1 MNQQLKTITAK
12 HLRLIAAILALMVA
26 APLFACQIPVF
37 RYALERWQADH
48 YEIVIMHDAPMNA
61 AELERLKQLTA
72 GNFES
77 PLAGNFD
84 VTTLAADDIKAP
96 RLQHAWKSRSSTSEP
111 LMVVQYPAG
120 TKDVLDRVAME
131 APFTDDNMAQIADS
145 PVRKEI
151 AKRLLKG
158 ESTVWIFLPSGHA
171 KQDATALKTLKEQ
184 VAINESQLE
193 LPEQE
198 EIESEE
204 DLLVASHLELKIKFS
219 IVTLNRDDPKEQ
231 FLLSSLLHS
240 ESDLLELDEPM
251 AFPVL
256 GRGRVLY
263 GLIGK
268 GISESTIGAVSRFM
282 VGPCSCQVK
291 NQNPGF
297 DLLLSCDWDGSL
309 FGKDGPRPIEK
320 KPAAPVQLTIP
331 KGKSARK

>member
-1 MNQQLKTITAK
+1 MITA
-12 HLRLIAAILALMVA
+12 ILTLFVA
-26 APLFACQIPVF
+26 APLLACQIPVF
-37 RYALERWQADH
+37 RYALERWKADH
-48 YEIVIMHDAPMNA
+48 YEIVVLHDTPLDA
-61 AELERLKQLTA
+61 AAIQRLDQLKA
-72 GNFES
+72 ANFES

-84 VTTLAADDIKAP
+84 VKAIAADDVTDA
-96 RLQHAWKSRSSTSEP
+96 RLKHAWKTRTSTSEP
-111 LMVVQYPAG
+111 LMVVQYPLG
-120 TKDVLDRVAME
+120 TKDVPDRVAME
-131 APFTDDNMAQIADS
+131 APFTADNTAQIADS

-151 AKRLLKG
+151 AERLLKG
-158 ESTVWIFLPSGHA
+158 ESTVWIFVPSGHA
-171 KQDATALKTLKEQ
+171 EQDAVALKTLKEQ
-184 VAINESQLE
+184 VAINEEQLE

-204 DLLVASHLELKIKFS
+204 DLLVASHLELRIKFS
-219 IVTLNRDDPKEQ
+219 IITLKRDDPKERL
-231 FLLSSLLHS
+231 LLSSLLRS

-297 DLLLSCDWDGSL
+297 DLLLSCDWDGQL
-309 FGKDGPRPIEK
+309 FGKDGPRPVET
-320 KPAAPVQLTIP
+320 KPKAPVQLTIP
-331 KGKSARK
+331 KGKSAKGR